1 MAKINDVHSVIV
13 TPANANLTG
22 HSYTEVYGGPAGC
35 TININGTTFS
45 MGGSS
50 SIFITINSVSGGT
63 GCYLL
68 GSHREVFDGSTDNL

>member
-1 MAKINDVHSVIV
+1 MAKIYDVHSVIV

-22 HSYTEVYGGPAGC
+22 HCYTEIYGGQAGC
-35 TININGTTFS
+35 TININGTTVNI
-45 MGGSS
+45 GSGS

-68 GSHREVFDGSTDNL
+68 GSHKEVFDGSTDFL

>member
-1 MAKINDVHSVIV
+1 MAKIYDVHSVIV

-22 HSYTEVYGGPAGC
+22 HSYTEIYGGPAGC

-68 GSHREVFDGSTDNL
+68 GSHREVFDGSTDFL